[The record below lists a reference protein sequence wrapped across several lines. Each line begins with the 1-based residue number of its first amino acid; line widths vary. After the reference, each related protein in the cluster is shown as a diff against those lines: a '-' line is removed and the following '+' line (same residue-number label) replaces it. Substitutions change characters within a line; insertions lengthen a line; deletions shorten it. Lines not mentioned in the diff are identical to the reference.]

1 MNLTEKYRPKVLNE
15 ISSQNH
21 ILKILYNLLEYDEIT
36 NNFLFYGLPG
46 LGKTSCIL
54 SFAKHYYGENYHN
67 MILELN
73 ASDDRGIDVVR
84 NIIDNFVNTNSLF
97 NKKNK
102 MIILDEA
109 DSMTTDAQNLIVHL
123 IEKHK
128 NVIFCFICNYINK
141 MNLAIKTRCLNFH
154 FRKIKYEDMKKIIY
168 NISQKENIKIEDEK
182 ILHDIYKLSNGDMRK
197 CINIFENLIE
207 NNRIID
213 TNLYKIYNYP
223 TNEIINN
230 IINIIKKNDLIKS
243 FEKIDDILKKNNI
256 KLQNFINEL
265 TFYLTKNKI
274 FPVNKLVNI
283 YKKLGDIEYYL
294 TSDYNYKIQLY
305 SIISI
310 FKMSFL

>member
-21 ILKILYNLLEYDEIT
+21 ILHILYNLLDCGKIT

-54 SFAKHYYGENYHN
+54 SFAKHYYGESYHN

-73 ASDDRGIDVVR
+73 ASDDRGINVVR
-84 NIIDNFVNTNSLF
+84 NTIDSFVNTNSLF
-97 NKKNK
+97 NNKNK

-109 DSMTTDAQNLIVHL
+109 DSMTIVAQNLIVHL
-123 IEKHK
+123 MEKHK
-128 NVIFCFICNYINK
+128 NIIFCFICNYINK
-141 MNLAIKTRCLNFH
+141 INLAIRTRCLNFH

-168 NISQKENIKIEDEK
+168 NISEKENIKIEEDK
-182 ILHDIYKLSNGDMRK
+182 ILYDIYKLSNGDMRK

-207 NNRIID
+207 NNKVVY

-223 TNEIINN
+223 TYEIIEN
-230 IINIIKKNDLIKS
+230 IIDIIKNNDLIKS
-243 FEKIDDILKKNNI
+243 FNKIDNILKENNI
-256 KLQNFINEL
+256 KLQNLINEL

-274 FPVNKLVNI
+274 FPVNKLLNI

-294 TSDYNYKIQLY
+294 TLDYNYIQLY